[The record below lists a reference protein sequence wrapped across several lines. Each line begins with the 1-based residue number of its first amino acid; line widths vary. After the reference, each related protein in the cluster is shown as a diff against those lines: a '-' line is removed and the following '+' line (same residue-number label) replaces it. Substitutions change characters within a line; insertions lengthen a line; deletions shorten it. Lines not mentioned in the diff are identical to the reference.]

1 MQTIGFIGLG
11 LMGEAMSK
19 NIVQK
24 HEGKVFVYD
33 LNKEQ
38 VAKLVDA
45 GATAADS
52 IAEVAKKADVI
63 ISMVP
68 KSVHVQAVYKEL
80 IPELSD
86 RHITIDMSTIDPS
99 VSIEV
104 SKQVAETGAI
114 MLDAPVVKSVPA
126 AVAADLGIYIGG
138 DKAAYEKVEHI
149 LAMMGSNQIHLGD
162 NGRGLVMKILHNNL
176 VGGIQN
182 AMNEMVAA
190 AEHYGI
196 EKDDFGTACSYGGA
210 SNFYMTGKLPAV
222 AKQDYTTAFSLEN
235 MAKDVHI
242 MKSMMEESGLTLPGA
257 EVVKSV
263 YDQGL
268 EAGIGGEDFCA
279 TYKVVQQNSK
289 A

>member
-80 IPELSD
+80 IPELSE
-86 RHITIDMSTIDPS
+86 RHITMTCRLSTQ
-99 VSIEV
+99 VCL
-104 SKQVAETGAI
+104 SKYRSKWQ
-114 MLDAPVVKSVPA
+114 K
-126 AVAADLGIYIGG
+126 
-138 DKAAYEKVEHI
+138 
-149 LAMMGSNQIHLGD
+149 LAQSCLMH
-162 NGRGLVMKILHNNL
+162 R
-176 VGGIQN
+176 
-182 AMNEMVAA
+182 
-190 AEHYGI
+190 
-196 EKDDFGTACSYGGA
+196 
-210 SNFYMTGKLPAV
+210 
-222 AKQDYTTAFSLEN
+222 
-235 MAKDVHI
+235 
-242 MKSMMEESGLTLPGA
+242 
-257 EVVKSV
+257 
-263 YDQGL
+263 
-268 EAGIGGEDFCA
+268 
-279 TYKVVQQNSK
+279 
-289 A
+289 

>member
-19 NIVQK
+19 NIVAK

-33 LNKEQ
+33 LNQEQ

-45 GATAADS
+45 GATAAES
-52 IAEVAKKADVI
+52 IADIAKKADVI

-68 KSVHVQAVYKEL
+68 KSAHVQAVYAEL
-80 IPELSD
+80 LPELNEK
-86 RHITIDMSTIDPS
+86 HITIDMSTIDPS

-104 SKQVAETGAI
+104 SKQVVETGAV

-126 AVAADLGIYIGG
+126 AVAAELGIYIGG
-138 DKAAYEKVEHI
+138 DKAAYEKIEHI

-182 AMNEMVAA
+182 AVNEMVSAGD
-190 AEHYGI
+190 HYGI
-196 EKDDFGTACSYGGA
+196 DKEDFATACSYGGA
-210 SNFYMTGKLPAV
+210 SNFYMSDKLPAI
-222 AKQDYTTAFSLEN
+222 AKEDFTTAFSLEN

-242 MKSMMEESGLTLPGA
+242 MKSMMEESGLVLPGA

-268 EAGIGGEDFCA
+268 AAGIGGEDFCA
-279 TYKVVQQNSK
+279 TYKTVKQNSK